1 MRCAERL
8 VVAAAVV
15 ACAGNVAPAQIVI
28 TPVIVPGQAAAG
40 SAFGTFNGPQVP
52 ACQAYGKAALMS
64 FLTNTPNPGFDS
76 TGVWQASAGGAS
88 MVALLNVA
96 VPGMGSRK
104 WTLVSHP
111 IQNRAGGS
119 IFAGAMEAPF
129 NTDRAIFY
137 SAAGGAAGVAV
148 QEGMAAPGVAGALI
162 GDIGIGGI
170 TEYAL
175 NDSGRIVVLAPLT
188 GVTNP
193 RAIYE
198 GDASTGAISLVAKQ
212 GTASP
217 LPGGPLMTFITSPGI
232 NGRGDVAFFSN
243 MNAAP
248 FFALLWK
255 PSGGALQA
263 AVQAGEAAAGFP
275 AGHTISSLVGQNSG
289 PPMFNDEGEFVV
301 AGGVSLGGSPVS
313 VGVWRGAPGA
323 LELVARGNVQA
334 PGAQA
339 GAQFTGFTPM
349 INRNGDVCFY
359 ANLSAGAQNAG
370 VWIAKAGQG
379 PALLTLLNA
388 QAPDMP
394 VGTLLTSVSNGGV
407 SFNNRGEGLINSSLN
422 YAVSA
427 TPANGLFAGRVGR
440 LRKVV
445 ASGDMLEVAPG
456 VFRTAISIQCWSW
469 NSPDTGREI
478 SINDRG
484 EVAFSCNF
492 VGGGGGTFLAR
503 LPHPCPGDTNGDDV
517 VNFSDLNM
525 ILSQFG
531 MAGTGLAGDLNG
543 DGVVDFQD
551 LNVMLSFFGGAC

>member
-1 MRCAERL
+1 MRRVRVVGSAL
-8 VVAAAVV
+8 VVVV
-15 ACAGNVAPAQIVI
+15 CAGEGVSGPVPI
-28 TPVIVPGQAAAG
+28 TPVIVPGQAAPG
-40 SAFGTFNGPQVP
+40 SATGTFNGPQNP

-76 TGVWQASAGGAS
+76 TGVWQASAGGAT
-88 MVALLNVA
+88 MVALQNVA
-96 VPGMGSRK
+96 VPGMGTRK
-104 WTLVSHP
+104 WTLVSSP

-148 QEGMAAPGVAGALI
+148 QEGMAAAGIAGAAI
-162 GDIGIGGI
+162 GDIGVAGI
-170 TEYAL
+170 TDFAL
-175 NDSGRIVVLAPLT
+175 NDSGRIVFLAPLT
-188 GVTNP
+188 GVPNP
-193 RAIYE
+193 RAVFV
-198 GDASTGAISLVAKQ
+198 GDAATQTYSLVAQQ

-243 MNAAP
+243 LNAAP

-263 AVQAGEAAAGFP
+263 AVQAGEPAAGFP

-289 PPMFNDEGEFVV
+289 PPMFNDAGQFVV

-359 ANLSAGAQNAG
+359 ASLSAGAQNAG
-370 VWIAKAGQG
+370 VWIARAGQG
-379 PALLTLLNA
+379 PALLQLLNA
-388 QAPDMP
+388 QAPGMP
-394 VGTLLTSVSNGGV
+394 AGTLLTSVSNGGV
-407 SFNNRGEGLINSSLN
+407 SFNNRGEALINGSLN
-422 YAVSA
+422 YAVNS

-445 ASGDMLEVAPG
+445 ASGDTLEVSPG
-456 VFRTAISIQCWSW
+456 VFRTVVSVLCWSW

-484 EVAFSCNF
+484 EVAFTCTF

-531 MAGTGLAGDLNG
+531 MVGTGLAGDLNG
-543 DGVVDFQD
+543 DGVVDFLD
-551 LNVMLSFFGGAC
+551 LNVMLSFFGQAC